1 MERDDA
7 FASVGVKAK
16 PNYKNTMGN
25 ICCHSSHVKCW
36 KRIIELDRP
45 CLILEHDALVVGDV
59 QSIDIPDMAVVT
71 FGHRVPEKTSYIP
84 PSPPI
89 KLVEINRAVGVHAC
103 GLSPVT
109 AKWLFED
116 ARDNGI
122 GIGVDKW
129 LMMQRASGLPL
140 YVCEPP
146 QAVCWVRLST
156 TNFKYVDR
164 NKEDPHHGKHHRTSV
179 HNYKEALTEG
189 WTKGLKQ

>member
-7 FASVGVKAK
+7 FASVGVKVK
-16 PNYKNTMGN
+16 GNYRNTMGN

-36 KRIIELDRP
+36 QRIIEIDRP
-45 CLILEHDALVVGDV
+45 CIILEHDALIVGDV
-59 QSIDIPDMAVVT
+59 QSVEIPDMAVVT
-71 FGHRVPEKTSYIP
+71 FGHRVSNRNDYSP
-84 PSPPI
+84 PSKPTG
-89 KLVEINRAVGVHAC
+89 LVEINRAVGVHAC

-122 GIGVDKW
+122 GIGVDRW
-129 LMMQRASGLPL
+129 LMMSKASGLPL

-156 TNFKYVDR
+156 SNFKPSEANR
-164 NKEDPHHGKHHRTSV
+164 EEDLKGHRTSV
-179 HNYKEALTEG
+179 HNYKEALTPG
-189 WTKGLKQ
+189 WKRGLRI